1 MERYSTLGVLGR
13 GSFGVA
19 LLVSERGT
27 APPSREPQ
35 LQQLR
40 VVKVVDFSKATPEAQ
55 KEAKKEAELL
65 RSLSHPNVITYRGAF
80 VRGDRLHIVMEYADG
95 GDLGSVV
102 ARRREAGQRFE
113 EGEALSV
120 LLQCGRGLRH
130 VHERVQH
137 HVAQVPRH
145 GGPGRRQQ
153 DVLAFDLLPHRL
165 GEVRRWRGVRR
176 LRGCVCNAG
185 LTFHRHHDAA
195 EARLRDIAGRNG
207 GEVPL
212 HGRLFAEFL
221 HNAFPTDCPY
231 PHLAEDASAFSPGR
245 WSSGKHKASEE
256 ERRQHV
262 EAAPGDWERGEL
274 GATTAWSEEEVLP
287 VLEAPRRAR
296 GAWSGFARSAA
307 QAAAAL
313 AVLRI
318 ALSGLR
324 AARGAA
330 GGAGKE
336 KGLVLPL
343 RV

>member
-1 MERYSTLGVLGR
+1 MKDAVASAG
-13 GSFGVA
+13 GSWP
-19 LLVSERGT
+19 LLVEFEQ
-27 APPSREPQ
+27 AA
-35 LQQLR
+35 
-40 VVKVVDFSKATPEAQ
+40 VHNHDFESYHRTNP
-55 KEAKKEAELL
+55 
-65 RSLSHPNVITYRGAF
+65 F
-80 VRGDRLHIVMEYADG
+80 
-95 GDLGSVV
+95 V
-102 ARRREAGQRFE
+102 ARRYSF
-113 EGEALSV
+113 GEASRVVESLAQDYGKWQNTECRQMRQELEELDPDGSGRVPLRAFYSQPETADYQFTESVDYLRQIGALDEATSSVRIANYMMGPSNCIAKSTYYSVCCLSDCEG
-120 LLQCGRGLRH
+120 LLNELEGKIR
-130 VHERVQH
+130 
-137 HVAQVPRH
+137 APTAT
-145 GGPGRRQQ
+145 PGRIMSAVRNLTASP
-153 DVLAFDLLPHRL
+153 DMRLPP
-165 GEVRRWRGVRR
+165 
-176 LRGCVCNAG
+176 
-185 LTFHRHHDAA
+185 DAA

-221 HNAFPTDCPY
+221 HNAFPADCPY

-262 EAAPGDWERGEL
+262 EAAPGDWERGEV

-296 GAWSGFARSAA
+296 GAWSGAARSAA

-318 ALSGLR
+318 ALSGWR

-343 RV
+343 RA